1 MLFGAIP
8 DCRTCHWRK
17 ISFSHTW
24 ASSLSLCIVFLL
36 METQSELMWMHLW
49 LRKPKPRNK
58 KIKAEW
64 QHYLIVPSPACRR
77 RVLLQERFPCSWNGN
92 SGNIKKLIHF
102 YNLHQDFMLKTSIY
116 FYARKKNVFL
126 HYSTTVPAIF
136 SKTQTYQEKIERK
149 RGKIR
154 HQVTGVLLYLCPFI
168 QYRIIFHFKDILEFG
183 KEGTLG

>member
-116 FYARKKNVFL
+116 FYARKKKC
-126 HYSTTVPAIF
+126 IF
-136 SKTQTYQEKIERK
+136 A
-149 RGKIR
+149 
-154 HQVTGVLLYLCPFI
+154 LLYYCTCHFLENTNLSRKDWKKKGKNKASSNRRIVVFVSFHSI
-168 QYRIIFHFKDILEFG
+168 QDYISF
-183 KEGTLG
+183 

>member
-116 FYARKKNVFL
+116 FYARKKKMYFCITL
-126 HYSTTVPAIF
+126 
-136 SKTQTYQEKIERK
+136 
-149 RGKIR
+149 
-154 HQVTGVLLYLCPFI
+154 LLYLPFSRKHKLI
-168 QYRIIFHFKDILEFG
+168 KKRL
-183 KEGTLG
+183 KEKGEK